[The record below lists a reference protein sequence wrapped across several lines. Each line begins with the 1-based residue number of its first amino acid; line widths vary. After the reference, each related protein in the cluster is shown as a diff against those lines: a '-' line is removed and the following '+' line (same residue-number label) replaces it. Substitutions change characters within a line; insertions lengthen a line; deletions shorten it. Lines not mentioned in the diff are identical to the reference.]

1 MDAHELHDNVT
12 SMEGQRGPG
21 HGRGQDM
28 DRLYPGMSGIVD
40 NFLVLITGWL
50 TYTQIAFPFIPDY
63 TFGTKTII
71 NNIH

>member
-40 NFLVLITGWL
+40 NFLVLITG
-50 TYTQIAFPFIPDY
+50 
-63 TFGTKTII
+63 
-71 NNIH
+71 